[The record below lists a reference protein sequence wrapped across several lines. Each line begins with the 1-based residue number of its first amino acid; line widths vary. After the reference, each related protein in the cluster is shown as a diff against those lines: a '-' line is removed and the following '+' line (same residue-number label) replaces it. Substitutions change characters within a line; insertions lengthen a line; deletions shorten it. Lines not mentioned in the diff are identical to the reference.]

1 MSYKHNFVFHLSYV
15 MLFSSIKSVCISTK
29 GTILYAKV

>member
-1 MSYKHNFVFHLSYV
+1 MSYKPNFVFHLSNV
-15 MLFSSIKSVCISTK
+15 MFSSSIKSVCISTK